1 MNVKNMKQL
10 IWVIPFLAVLAGL
23 ATAVLRTPLLQA
35 TEQTIIYL
43 SFVANLPPTP
53 TPTPS
58 PTPTSSPTP
67 TPTST
72 PTPSPT
78 PVQLPLPQIAN
89 PSFED
94 GWTDLPPE
102 PGYLINQQPNSWLL
116 SWVPVG
122 QPLYDDPSSL
132 SGGVPE
138 CKHILWWQLPPN
150 EQPGG
155 EDALILDGLTT
166 YKMFH
171 ATAPFGSELR
181 QTITNLVPGSSWRL
195 VVPIQ
200 VHLYGD
206 TDPYTAESGVWVN
219 GVGGW
224 ANAGVMGDRNWYEH
238 GVLFT
243 VPANGQI
250 EIVIRVKSK
259 WDGKGF
265 FIDALRMERP

>member
-1 MNVKNMKQL
+1 MVRQITKL
-10 IWVIPFLAVLAGL
+10 IWGIPVLLILAGT
-23 ATAVLRTPLLQA
+23 ATAVMRTPVLQA
-35 TEQTIIYL
+35 TQTDKQHLTYL
-43 SFVANLPPTP
+43 SVVVKPFPTP
-53 TPTPS
+53 TPTF
-58 PTPTSSPTP
+58 TPTP
-67 TPTST
+67 TPTL
-72 PTPSPT
+72 TPSPT
-78 PVQLPLPQIAN
+78 PVTAPLPEINN

-94 GWTDLPPE
+94 GWTNLPPE
-102 PGYLINQQPNSWLL
+102 PGHLINQQPHGWQL
-116 SWVPVG
+116 SWVPIG
-122 QPLYDDPSSL
+122 EPLYDDPNSL

-138 CKHILWWQLPPN
+138 CIHLFWYQLPPN

-155 EDALILDGLTT
+155 EDALILDGDLT

-171 ATAPFGSELR
+171 GFAPFGSELR
-181 QTITNLVPGSSWRL
+181 QTIIGLQPGTTWRL
-195 VVPIQ
+195 VVPLQ

-250 EIVIRVKSK
+250 EIVVRVKSK
-259 WDGKGF
+259 WTGKTF
-265 FIDALRMERP
+265 FIDALRMEHP

>member
-1 MNVKNMKQL
+1 VKNLKKL
-10 IWVIPFLAVLAGL
+10 LWGTFFLLVLAGF
-23 ATAVLRTPLLQA
+23 TASLLQAPLLQA
-35 TEQTIIYL
+35 TGQHAQYL
-43 SFVANLPPTP
+43 AFVTSPLPTP
-53 TPTPS
+53 TPM
-58 PTPTSSPTP
+58 PTP
-67 TPTST
+67 TPAPT
-72 PTPSPT
+72 PTQT
-78 PVQLPLPQIAN
+78 PLPQIAN

-102 PGYLINQQPNSWLL
+102 PGWLINQQPNGWLL
-116 SWVPVG
+116 SWVPMG
-122 QPLYDDPSSL
+122 QPLYDDPNSL
-132 SGGVPE
+132 AGGVPE
-138 CKHILWWQLPPN
+138 CKHILYWQLPPN

-155 EDALILDGLTT
+155 EDALILDGDTT

-171 ATAPFGSELR
+171 GAAPFGSELR
-181 QTITNLVPGSSWRL
+181 QTMTNLAPGSSWRL

-219 GVGGW
+219 DEGGW

-238 GVLFT
+238 EVLFT
-243 VPANGQI
+243 VPANGQV

-265 FIDALRMERP
+265 FIDALRMEQP